1 MSKKRTKKVFSIKY
15 GYKEAEI
22 PQPTIWERIK
32 DAVCFIGALL
42 ALIGF
47 GILILAAISTTKL

>member
-1 MSKKRTKKVFSIKY
+1 MKKVFSIKY
-15 GYKEAEI
+15 GYKEVEI

-47 GILILAAISTTKL
+47 GILMLAAISTTKL